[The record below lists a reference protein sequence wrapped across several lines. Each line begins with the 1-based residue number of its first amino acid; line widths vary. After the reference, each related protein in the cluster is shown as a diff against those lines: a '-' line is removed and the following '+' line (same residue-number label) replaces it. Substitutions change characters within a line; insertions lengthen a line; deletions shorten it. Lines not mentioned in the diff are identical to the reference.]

1 VHKRSI
7 LWNTKEV
14 YHYAEAAQKRTKN
27 DDHLRN
33 KEFAMS
39 QENDDLATHVSLCHL
54 RYEQLQ
60 EKIDVLEQRLTKM
73 ENNLLSLKNEIQ
85 SGFADIALKIEKEN
99 NKRSIQLIASAGSI
113 VVAIVGAMAVWMAN
127 KV

>member
-1 VHKRSI
+1 
-7 LWNTKEV
+7 
-14 YHYAEAAQKRTKN
+14 
-27 DDHLRN
+27 
-33 KEFAMS
+33 MS

-99 NKRSIQLIASAGSI
+99 NRRSIQLIASAGSI